1 MALRNPQST
10 LFFLRNLFPSPT
22 VYLNERYAESW
33 LRGLGQAEDE
43 RLLIEAAK
51 RNPALFAELYSRY
64 FHDVYAYVARRTS
77 SREEA
82 EDITSDVFHQALAN
96 LKRFEWRGVPFGA
109 WLIRIASNATVDR
122 WKLQGRRAGDPPDK
136 EPSDPSM
143 EGVERQ
149 AALFQLVDRL
159 PQDQRRVIVM
169 RFAEQKSIREIA
181 QELKRTEGAIKQ
193 LQFRAL
199 EKLRASLEGANA

>member
-1 MALRNPQST
+1 MKA
-10 LFFLRNLFPSPT
+10 
-22 VYLNERYAESW
+22 
-33 LRGLGQAEDE
+33 LGQATDE
-43 RLLIEAAK
+43 RLVIEAAK
-51 RNPALFAELYSRY
+51 RDPARFAELYERN
-64 FHDVYAYVARRTS
+64 FHTVYAYVARRTA

-82 EDITSDVFHQALAN
+82 EDITSEVFHQALAN
-96 LKRFEWRGVPFGA
+96 LKNFEWRGAPFAA
-109 WLIRIASNATVDR
+109 WLIRIASNALADR
-122 WKLQGRRAGDPPDK
+122 WKLQSRQAADPPG
-136 EPSDPSM
+136 EELSDPNM
-143 EGVERQ
+143 EGIERQ

-199 EKLRASLEGANA
+199 QKLRADMEGANA